1 MSVKVLEETLNTVF
15 TSMTDGKAKTF
26 SDGIANAVVVFVST
40 DGSGNLLGSK
50 GSGSF
55 SFIDS
60 A

>member
-1 MSVKVLEETLNTVF
+1 MSVKVLEETLNKVF
-15 TSMTDGKAKTF
+15 TSMTDGKA
-26 SDGIANAVVVFVST
+26 N
-40 DGSGNLLGSK
+40 SK